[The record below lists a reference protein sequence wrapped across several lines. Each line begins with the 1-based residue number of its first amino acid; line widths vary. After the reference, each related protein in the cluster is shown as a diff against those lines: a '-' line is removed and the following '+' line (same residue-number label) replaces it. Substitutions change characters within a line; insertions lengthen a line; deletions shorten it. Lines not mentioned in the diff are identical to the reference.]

1 MKKINKNT
9 YIRAAARK
17 QLLGKYAACVFAYII
32 SDFILTT
39 ASGLFRMQLDV
50 SKLPQLFLYCLIQF
64 IMLLLSGIFLTGQNY
79 LYLNI
84 ARGRQYTYRD
94 IWYGFMH
101 LADRVIRIEL
111 FITLHMIVRGIP
123 FFIMAVIYL
132 ILGGKLLLSLNALL
146 GVQFLI
152 NAVVL
157 QITYSQSFFLILD
170 KPDADLRQIMEAS
183 ILLMNGNK
191 LRYFKLI
198 MSFLGMYILSLLTF
212 GLGFLWVT
220 PYYYSTRANF
230 YLDLLRQR
238 KERLREN

>member
-1 MKKINKNT
+1 MKKINKNSL
-9 YIRAAARK
+9 IRAAARK

-39 ASGLFRMQLDV
+39 ASGLFRMQIDTGR
-50 SKLPQLFLYCLIQF
+50 LPQLFIYCLIQY
-64 IMLLLSGIFLTGQNY
+64 IILLLAGIFLTGQNF

-84 ARGRQYTYRD
+84 ARGRQHSYRD
-94 IWYGFMH
+94 IWYGFLH
-101 LADRVIRIEL
+101 LADRVIRMGL
-111 FITLHMIVRGIP
+111 FITLHIILRGIP

-132 ILGGKLLLSLNALL
+132 IMGGKLLLAVTALF

-152 NAVVL
+152 NAVIL

-170 KPDADLRQIMEAS
+170 RQDADLRQLMEAS

-191 LRYFKLI
+191 LRYFKMIL
-198 MSFLGMYILSLLTF
+198 SFAGMYLLALMTF

-238 KERLREN
+238 KEKLREG